1 MERKNAWKS
10 YDENTKKE
18 LMKYFVKNIEN
29 FCRQERQ
36 RENV

>member
-1 MERKNAWKS
+1 MNEKTVWES
-10 YDENTKKE
+10 YTEEDKK
-18 LMKYFVKNIEN
+18 KYFVKNIEN